1 MKGYKAFNAD
11 WTCRGKQYK
20 VGETF
25 EEAGEPEVCKRG
37 IHFCENISDVFGF
50 YPFDEAKTKV
60 AEVEAIGEIKKSAK
74 KCCTDKI
81 TIIREI
87 PWNEVLKLCNSGNCN
102 SGNCNSGNCNSGNW
116 NSGNCNSGDWNSG
129 NCNSGNRNSGNRNS
143 GYCNSGNW
151 NSGYCNSGNRN
162 SGDWNSG
169 YCNSGYRNSGNWNSG
184 YCNSGYRNSG
194 DWNSGN
200 CNSGEWNSGDWNSG
214 CFCTDKNP
222 KIMLFDKMSDW
233 THIDWMRSDAAR
245 ILRSMP
251 NYKLLA
257 WINEKEMTEKEKKE
271 HPEYA
276 TAGGFLKMFAATRED
291 RQAWWDSLPDDDKKE
306 VLSIPNFDADKFEEC
321 TGIDVRQINGG
332 ARNV

>member
-129 NCNSGNRNSGNRNS
+129 NCNSG
-143 GYCNSGNW
+143 
-151 NSGYCNSGNRN
+151 
-162 SGDWNSG
+162 DWNSG
-169 YCNSGYRNSGNWNSG
+169 
-184 YCNSGYRNSG
+184 
-194 DWNSGN
+194 D
-200 CNSGEWNSGDWNSG
+200 WNSGDWNSG